1 VSTSYIFSS
10 SQKLSHLLS
19 FFSFKMGP
27 KSILLAA
34 AVASQA
40 VLAQQGAWM
49 QCTFKELTISM
60 FSNFLT
66 IPQAVV
72 FNIRDQLN
80 AFQDIPAPIAMIITA
95 NVCQALA
102 VVLPAARI
110 MEAVPPRLPPRMV
123 VQQTQPFPVALPQ
136 PQLEIHLQA
145 FLFTRIHTMPP
156 RFLLQ
161 PYPL

>member
-1 VSTSYIFSS
+1 M
-10 SQKLSHLLS
+10 L
-19 FFSFKMGP
+19 
-27 KSILLAA
+27 
-34 AVASQA
+34 
-40 VLAQQGAWM
+40 
-49 QCTFKELTISM
+49 
-60 FSNFLT
+60 SNFLT
-66 IPQAVV
+66 MLQAVV

-123 VQQTQPFPVALPQ
+123 VQQTQPSPVALPQ
-136 PQLEIHLQA
+136 PQLGIHSQA

-156 RFLLQ
+156 RFLHQ